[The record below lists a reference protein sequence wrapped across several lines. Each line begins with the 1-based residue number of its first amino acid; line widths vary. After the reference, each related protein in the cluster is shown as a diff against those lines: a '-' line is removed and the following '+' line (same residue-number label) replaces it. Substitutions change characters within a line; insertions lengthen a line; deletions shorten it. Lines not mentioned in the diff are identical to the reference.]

1 MLEAGLNSQDFESV
15 FPFHFAVDRDRRFVA
30 IGPSLQKLLPDVHR
44 GQKLSAAFQI
54 ERPRV
59 DLDGAEL
66 AACCDCV
73 VVLHSRSRPELALRG
88 ELKET
93 TEGGL
98 RFLGAPLITR
108 LEQLDALGLTLGDF
122 SQHDVLGDL
131 LMLLQAKDVALN
143 DAQELSRKLSELG
156 ERLVRSEAWFRSVL
170 RGSSDCI
177 AVLSPAGVVRW
188 VNVAGAALFGT
199 TPELLTGKRFPDLVH
214 VDDRAHALEAW
225 ELATAAGGVPQRLEF
240 RSAHDSGSTIL
251 DGTLSDARADV
262 SVAGVILNARDVT
275 RQRQLREQLLRA
287 QKMESLG
294 QLAGG
299 IAHDFNNLLM
309 VVFYGLQMIEDA
321 LPAGSP
327 LRTHTHE
334 IETAA
339 ERARALTRQILAFAR
354 RSFSAPRVVDLAG
367 ITNDLARF
375 LGRIAGPQ
383 LKVTARMQSG
393 PTETRIDVAL
403 VEQVLV
409 GLVLNARDL
418 MAAGGGLVVTVERQA
433 LAAPLADFGGAV
445 LEAGSWIA
453 IGLEHTATRL
463 ADEDL
468 QSMLDP
474 FAGKGNLAERRGI
487 GFAGTYG
494 LMRQH
499 GGGLLVD
506 ADHSGGTRITAWL
519 PLAKEPLAIEETLA
533 PLPVPTSA
541 LHVLLLEDD
550 LVVRSMVQRMLVQL
564 GHVVTAAAD
573 AREAV
578 KLATGAGTKVDV
590 LLSDII
596 MPGLSGPE
604 AAALLLQQHPKMRVL
619 FMSGYHDESIARY
632 GADPTKILGKPFGR
646 VQLQKRIDELMTG

>member
-1 MLEAGLNSQDFESV
+1 MPESALSPADFANV
-15 FPFHFAVDRDRRFVA
+15 FPFHFVVDRERRILAV
-30 IGPSLQKLLPDVHR
+30 GPSLQKLLPDLRR
-44 GQKLSAAFQI
+44 GDALSQTFQI

-59 DLDGAEL
+59 DLDGPEL
-66 AACCDCV
+66 ADCCGCV
-73 VVLHSRSRPELALRG
+73 LILHARARPELALRG
-88 ELKET
+88 ELRQT
-93 TEGGL
+93 ADGSL
-98 RFLGAPLITR
+98 RFLGAPLITS
-108 LEQLDALGLTLGDF
+108 LEQLDGLGLTLGDF
-122 SQHDVLGDL
+122 PQHDVLGDL
-131 LMLLQAKDVALN
+131 LLLLQAKDVALS
-143 DAQELSRKLSELG
+143 DAQQLSRKLSELG

-177 AVLSPAGVVRW
+177 AVLSPEGVVRW
-188 VNVAGAALFGT
+188 VNASGAALFGT
-199 TPELLTGKRFPDLVH
+199 TTELLTGKKFTDMVH
-214 VDDRAHALEAW
+214 ADDRVHAQESW
-225 ELATAAGGVPQRLEF
+225 SLATAEGGLPQRLEF
-240 RSAHDSGSTIL
+240 RSAHDDGSTFL
-251 DGTLSDARADV
+251 DGTLSDARGDA

-334 IETAA
+334 IEAAA

-367 ITNDLARF
+367 ITADLARF

-393 PTETRIDVAL
+393 SAETRIDVAL

-418 MAAGGGLVVTVERQA
+418 MSAGGGLVVTVERREI
-433 LAAPLADFGGAV
+433 AAPLADFGGAM
-445 LEAGSWIA
+445 LEAGAWIA
-453 IGLEHTATRL
+453 IAIEHTDTRL
-463 ADEDL
+463 ADADL
-468 QSMLDP
+468 HAMLDP
-474 FAGKGNLAERRGI
+474 FSGKGNLAERRGI
-487 GFAGTYG
+487 GLAGTYG
-494 LMRQH
+494 MMRQH

-506 ADHSGGTRITAWL
+506 AERTGGTLLTAML
-519 PLAKEPLAIEETLA
+519 PLAKEA
-533 PLPVPTSA
+533 PADAKPQTPPPAPARV

-550 LVVRSMVQRMLVQL
+550 LAVRSMVQRMLLQI
-564 GHVVTAAAD
+564 GHKVTSAAD

-578 KLATGAGTKVDV
+578 KLATGVGTKIDL
-590 LLSDII
+590 LLSDIV

-619 FMSGYHDESIARY
+619 FMSGYFDESIARY
-632 GADPTKILGKPFGR
+632 GADPAKLLAKPFGQE
-646 VQLQKRIDELMTG
+646 QLRKRIDELMSE